1 MKRRSFLKVKLGLA
15 AGLLSL
21 SSLGFSADAP
31 VHPKVLIET
40 SEGPI
45 MLELY
50 PESAP
55 KTVEN
60 FLGYVN
66 DGFYDGTIFHRV
78 IGNFMIQGGG
88 FDGNMNKKHT
98 KAPILNEA
106 DNGLR
111 NRIGTIAMAR
121 TNDPHS
127 ASSQFFINV
136 AQNSFLDHK
145 EKSSSQAWGYAVFGK
160 VIQGMNVV
168 NKIRNARTG
177 FKNGM
182 GDVPV
187 QPITIT
193 KAVQVK

>member
-1 MKRRSFLKVKLGLA
+1 MKRRHFLKLKLGLA
-15 AGLLSL
+15 AGLLSIA
-21 SSLGFSADAP
+21 SFAQAAEN
-31 VHPKVLIET
+31 PKVLMDT
-40 SEGPI
+40 SEGSI

-50 PESAP
+50 PEKAP

-66 DGFYDGTIFHRV
+66 DRFYDDTIFHRV

-88 FDGNMNKKHT
+88 FDEKMNKKLT

-127 ASSQFFINV
+127 ATAQFFINV
-136 AQNSFLDHK
+136 SQNTFLDHK

-160 VIQGMNVV
+160 VVKGMSVV
-168 NKIRNARTG
+168 NKIRQTRTG

-182 GDVPV
+182 ADVPTK
-187 QPITIT
+187 TI
-193 KAVQVK
+193 KILKVRQVK

>member
-1 MKRRSFLKVKLGLA
+1 MKRRQFLKLKLGLA
-15 AGLLSL
+15 AGLLSIAT
-21 SSLGFSADAP
+21 FAQAAEN
-31 VHPKVLIET
+31 PKVLINT
-40 SEGPI
+40 SEGAI

-50 PESAP
+50 PEKAP

-66 DGFYDGTIFHRV
+66 DRFYDGTIFHRV

-88 FDGNMNKKHT
+88 FDEKMNKKLT

-127 ASSQFFINV
+127 ATAQFFINV
-136 AQNSFLDHK
+136 SQNTFLDHK
-145 EKSSSQAWGYAVFGK
+145 EKSSSQAWGYTVFGK
-160 VIQGMNVV
+160 VIKGMSVV
-168 NKIRNARTG
+168 NKIRQTRTG

-182 GDVPV
+182 ADVPT
-187 QPITIT
+187 QTI
-193 KAVQVK
+193 KILKVRQVN

>member
-1 MKRRSFLKVKLGLA
+1 MKRRHFLKLKLGLA
-15 AGLLSL
+15 AGLLSIA
-21 SSLGFSADAP
+21 SFAQAAEN
-31 VHPKVLIET
+31 PKVLMDT
-40 SEGPI
+40 SEGSI

-50 PESAP
+50 PEKAP

-66 DGFYDGTIFHRV
+66 DRFYDDTIFHRV

-88 FDGNMNKKHT
+88 FDEKMNKKLT

-111 NRIGTIAMAR
+111 NRIGTVAMAR

-127 ASSQFFINV
+127 ATAQFFINV
-136 AQNSFLDHK
+136 SQNTFLDHK
-145 EKSSSQAWGYAVFGK
+145 EKSSSRAWGYAVFGK
-160 VIQGMNVV
+160 VVKGMSVV
-168 NKIRNARTG
+168 NKIRQTRTG

-182 GDVPV
+182 ADVPTK
-187 QPITIT
+187 TI
-193 KAVQVK
+193 KILKVRQVK